1 MQSYLKVESVRN
13 KRGRVFQKLVLALK
27 KKVRNVRTIF
37 PKFVGM
43 DEIVGII
50 LMKVSGPP

>member
-1 MQSYLKVESVRN
+1 MRN

-43 DEIVGII
+43 DEIVGVI

>member
-43 DEIVGII
+43 DEIVGVI